1 MNSRK
6 MMLRQN
12 IPALNIYS
20 KSMELDD
27 NLLDH
32 MMEREIKNTCWNGQ
46 SLLEDTA
53 QFLLGYKYSEMKI
66 L

>member
-1 MNSRK
+1 MSLSYKADYMNSRK

-32 MMEREIKNTCWNGQ
+32 MMERER
-46 SLLEDTA
+46 S
-53 QFLLGYKYSEMKI
+53 KI
-66 L
+66 LVGMDSLYWKIQLSFY

>member
-20 KSMELDD
+20 KSMESGD

-32 MMEREIKNTCWNGQ
+32 RMEGERERDQKY
-46 SLLEDTA
+46 LLEWTVST
-53 QFLLGYKYSEMKI
+53 GRYSSVSI
-66 L
+66 RL

>member
-32 MMEREIKNTCWNGQ
+32 MMERERDQKY
-46 SLLEDTA
+46 LLEWTVST
-53 QFLLGYKYSEMKI
+53 GRYSSVSI
-66 L
+66 RL

>member
-20 KSMELDD
+20 KSMDLDD

-32 MMEREIKNTCWNGQ
+32 MMERER
-46 SLLEDTA
+46 S
-53 QFLLGYKYSEMKI
+53 KI
-66 L
+66 LVGMDSLYWKIQLSLY